1 MKDLNLQMK
10 HELDQWRA
18 AGATSTEQVQGQ
30 QNNMQAQLDRLTE
43 IANRHDEEID
53 DRRGLSDFTH
63 EIVFEREAKYTTLKM
78 IIKSWP
84 QSATYYDR
92 VSVTDWLLQQARV
105 QQHTKQEHGYYTFGR
120 KIVLSPVTIVTFED
134 QDAHHMF
141 ERFADTSFSAKKP
154 FYYWDSYGD
163 YMQHWKGGWR
173 KLVNTN
179 YMGKIDQTINLAL
192 ITVLH
197 ILTSSEQTGYAGKDQ
212 LSHRPSDKQIF
223 DLNTKSA
230 VAEATYDKDHGVL
243 AIVLQKN
250 FVEVVRTN
258 WHEAWRV
265 AHRDHPRFNDIAD
278 FRMYARLPV
287 PEPRK
292 EPTRMNSKMSDA
304 KNMRQQWRQQS
315 LLAQVKGLGKA
326 TAAPEKTTQHN
337 SNQHLQDGAPGQCP
351 MGRRSNPKLCS
362 KYNPSLHIQLLL

>member
-1 MKDLNLQMK
+1 MALVKKPHLKDKKAKEKTDAKDQSEDDVEVINKAITDQQADDEKMVEKESRQLIQQMKDLNLQMK

-120 KIVLSPVTIVTFED
+120 KFVLSPVTIVTFED

-141 ERFADTSFSAKKP
+141 EERFADTSFSAKKP

-250 FVEVVRTN
+250 FVEEGTN
-258 WHEAWRV
+258 E
-265 AHRDHPRFNDIAD
+265 DE
-278 FRMYARLPV
+278 L
-287 PEPRK
+287 
-292 EPTRMNSKMSDA
+292 
-304 KNMRQQWRQQS
+304 KN
-315 LLAQVKGLGKA
+315 
-326 TAAPEKTTQHN
+326 E
-337 SNQHLQDGAPGQCP
+337 
-351 MGRRSNPKLCS
+351 
-362 KYNPSLHIQLLL
+362 